1 MAAAAAYL
9 GEVVVLLL
17 GLEAAAGLVVLE
29 LGAVEEGA
37 EDENE
42 DDDGAGYDAD
52 HHGGHGPLV
61 CAAAE
66 RVVVI
71 GLVVA
76 ADALGHFCGGLG
88 VLMIR
93 SWVAWQGAFVP
104 LLLWFMVGD
113 FSWLGSV

>member
-1 MAAAAAYL
+1 MMAAAPAL
-9 GEVVVLLL
+9 LREVVVLL
-17 GLEAAAGLVVLE
+17 GLEAAAGLVILE

-42 DDDGAGYDAD
+42 DDHGAGYNAD
-52 HHGGHGPLV
+52 HHGGHSPLV

-76 ADALGHFCGGLG
+76 ADALGHFCGGLAG
-88 VLMIR
+88 LMIR
-93 SWVAWQGAFVP
+93 SWVARQGAFVP

>member
-1 MAAAAAYL
+1 MMATAAAYL
-9 GEVVVLLL
+9 GEVVVHLC
-17 GLEAAAGLVVLE
+17 LEASAGLVVLE
-29 LGAVEEGA
+29 FGAVEEGA

-61 CAAAE
+61 CATAE

-76 ADALGHFCGGLG
+76 ADALGHFCGGLAG
-88 VLMIR
+88 LMIR
-93 SWVAWQGAFVP
+93 SWVARQGAFVP
-104 LLLWFMVGD
+104 LLLCSYGW
-113 FSWLGSV
+113 